1 MTLGERLD
9 VLARGWRGP
18 VLAAL
23 VALAATLPGLLALPP
38 IDRDEARF
46 AEASAQMLE
55 SGDFIDIRFQRT
67 PRDKKPVGIYWLQAA
82 ATRVLSPND
91 DRRIWT
97 YRVPSLVGA
106 MVAAA
111 ACVWG
116 AAAFLRPGAALAAGA
131 MLASSFML
139 STEAMIASTDAALAG
154 AVTAAMAA
162 LARIWISQSGEE
174 SERRRPDA
182 WTRFVFWLALGVSIL
197 LKGPIGPM
205 VVILAAALLSVW
217 SRQVR
222 WLRPISWVWGL
233 LLLAVLIGPWA
244 MAITVSTD
252 GAFWGKAVG
261 GDLAPKLIGGQEGHG
276 APPGY
281 YLVLAPL
288 LIFPA
293 TLLLPGGLLAAWRS
307 RLEPGVRFAICWL
320 VPSWIVFE
328 AVPTKLIHYTLPL
341 YGALA
346 WLMARALSEP
356 MSRGARI
363 AGAVLAILAGLLI
376 AALGPAALANLSFP
390 PPWPWA
396 AAAASLALAAALA
409 GAVLLLRG
417 RPLAGLG
424 ASILLAVVGHDV
436 LGVGLV
442 PRLAPLWLSQRA
454 AETLAAEG

>member
-1 MTLGERLD
+1 
-9 VLARGWRGP
+9 
-18 VLAAL
+18 
-23 VALAATLPGLLALPP
+23 
-38 IDRDEARF
+38 
-46 AEASAQMLE
+46 
-55 SGDFIDIRFQRT
+55 
-67 PRDKKPVGIYWLQAA
+67 
-82 ATRVLSPND
+82 
-91 DRRIWT
+91 
-97 YRVPSLVGA
+97 
-106 MVAAA
+106 
-111 ACVWG
+111 
-116 AAAFLRPGAALAAGA
+116 AFLRPGAALAAGA
-131 MLASSFML
+131 MLAASFML

-154 AVTAAMAA
+154 AITAAMAA

-174 SERRRPDA
+174 SERRRPGA
-182 WTRFVFWLALGVSIL
+182 WTRFVFWLALGISIL

-217 SRQVR
+217 TRQLR
-222 WLRPISWVWGL
+222 WLRPISWGWGL

-244 MAITVSTD
+244 MAITVASD

-261 GDLAPKLIGGQEGHG
+261 GDLAPKLVGGQEGHG

-281 YLVLAPL
+281 YLVLAPFL
-288 LIFPA
+288 LFPA
-293 TLLLPGGLLAAWRS
+293 TLILPGGLLAAWRA

-436 LGVGLV
+436 LAAGLV